1 MAYGHAMID
10 DWLTRVTLIQ
20 RVKNQHDEKSWRE
33 FVRYY
38 EPYIYNILRRMQ
50 LNHHDAQDVAQSV
63 NLKIWDKLPEFNYD
77 SSKGRFRSWLCSVA
91 VNEARMFLR
100 SRRRC
105 EKAVDRIE
113 IEKTGSWLRE
123 VDNPEIEKLAEE
135 EWITYV
141 TALAW
146 KNVEG
151 RIDPSAKRAF
161 ELVSKGRKP
170 DEVAAELGLSVN
182 TVYVYKKR
190 AQDILHTEI
199 VRLNRELD

>member
-1 MAYGHAMID
+1 MID

-20 RVKNQHDEKSWRE
+20 RVKNQHDEKSWQE

-100 SRRRC
+100 NRRRC

-141 TALAW
+141 TTLAW

-170 DEVAAELGLSVN
+170 DEVATELGLSVN

-190 AQDILHTEI
+190 AQDILHAEI
-199 VRLNRELD
+199 VRLNGELD

>member
-1 MAYGHAMID
+1 MLD
-10 DWLTRVTLIQ
+10 DWLTRVTLLQ
-20 RVKNQHDEKSWRE
+20 RVKNQHDEKSWQE

-38 EPYIYNILRRMQ
+38 EPYIYNILRRMP

-100 SRRRC
+100 SRRRS

-113 IEKTGSWLRE
+113 IERTGSWLRE

-141 TALAW
+141 TTLAW
-146 KNVEG
+146 KNVEC

-170 DEVAAELGLSVN
+170 DEVATELGLSVN

-190 AQDILHTEI
+190 AQDILHAEI
-199 VRLNRELD
+199 VRLNGELD